1 MTRIELMEQ
10 VATRLKGL
18 RDALSLSTAQI
29 AHVLNINEQLYLS
42 YENGTSDIPLGLLQ
56 QVANLFNVEL
66 NVLLFGEEPKMDSYY
81 VTRAGAGIKVERTVA
96 YSYQSL
102 AAGFKN
108 RNFEPLVVTVEPND
122 NPVTLNSHD
131 GQEWNYVIEGR
142 MELHIGDK
150 TIILNTGDSV
160 MYDSNRPHG
169 MKALDNKELKF
180 ITIIS

>member
-81 VTRAGAGIKVERTVA
+81 VTRAGAGIKV
-96 YSYQSL
+96 
-102 AAGFKN
+102 
-108 RNFEPLVVTVEPND
+108 
-122 NPVTLNSHD
+122 
-131 GQEWNYVIEGR
+131 
-142 MELHIGDK
+142 
-150 TIILNTGDSV
+150 
-160 MYDSNRPHG
+160 
-169 MKALDNKELKF
+169 
-180 ITIIS
+180 

>member
-81 VTRAGAGIKVERTVA
+81 VTRAGAGIKVERTAA
-96 YSYQSL
+96 YSYRSL